1 MQCRNIADFVRKS
14 KVVAKGGVAY
24 TGTVGAEKCTPEP
37 QAAAVSQLPE
47 FWKTGAGSRAHCLNY
62 S

>member
-1 MQCRNIADFVRKS
+1 MSHKS